1 MVESHYP
8 SVTELMSQQRTR
20 RVMLMTALIAAV
32 TLVFGAMGALLYFNV
47 SGAVTAVVGL
57 AIWIMLVLP
66 VAIWQNPKLGFYILF
81 AGAMFFESVSNGYG
95 VRTDVPTSF
104 VPFFWNLNN
113 LGYHYGTAILEPFK
127 FSIAE
132 LLMVTTFTV
141 WIVQAIVTRTFRF
154 EKGAFFWAFA
164 AYIVMVTLG
173 WIHGVSTGGDV
184 TMALWEVRPQF
195 HFFAAYLIAANLI
208 REKKDV
214 YPVLWLTIIFAGLK
228 GLIGINAYIAMGGI
242 VGEQGIL
249 MHEESL
255 FFNLIIFALFITWL
269 ADSDHKLKWW
279 AVVLAPACI
288 FSALQNQRRSGIAAF
303 IVAFVPLMPILWAIL
318 LERRAQVQK
327 FLIGFALFSTVYLP
341 VAWNGKGAWA
351 LPARAIRSNSDPN
364 ERDQASDYYRLA
376 ESINVKNT
384 RDEKPWTGIGYGKP
398 FRQDIWMPG
407 VDQFDSF
414 LKYLPHNS
422 ILWVWMRI
430 GHFGFFVF
438 LMLFATICVKGVH
451 ILRKT
456 QDRLLQTVGV
466 FGIITP
472 LMLFTF
478 GKYDLAMTN
487 YRVLIMTGC
496 FVGILSV
503 LPKLDPKR
511 KEEEREGEG
520 EEAVVRSPERV
531 PART

>member
-1 MVESHYP
+1 
-8 SVTELMSQQRTR
+8 MSQQRTR
-20 RVMLMTALIAAV
+20 RMLLMTALVATV
-32 TLVFGAMGALLYFNV
+32 TVIFGVMGALLYVNV
-47 SGAVTAVVGL
+47 SGPIVWLVGL
-57 AIWIMLVLP
+57 SAWILIALP
-66 VAIWQNPKLGFYILF
+66 VVVWQKPKLGFYILF
-81 AGAMFFESVSNGYG
+81 TGAMFFESVSNGYG
-95 VRTDVPTSF
+95 VRTDVPTTY

-113 LGYHYGTAILEPFK
+113 LGYHYGTAVLEPFK
-127 FSIAE
+127 FSLAE
-132 LLMVTTFTV
+132 MLMVVTFLTWLV
-141 WIVQAIVTRTFRF
+141 QSIVSRTFKF
-154 EKGAFFWAFA
+154 ERGAFFTAFA

-173 WIHGVSTGGDV
+173 WIHGIATGGDV

-195 HFFAAYLIAANLI
+195 HFFAAYLIAANLV
-208 REKKDV
+208 RKKEDV
-214 YPVLWLTIIFAGLK
+214 YPILWITLIFATIK
-228 GLIGINAYIAMGGI
+228 GLMGINVYIAWGGNI
-242 VGEQGIL
+242 GEQGIL

-255 FFNLIIFALFITWL
+255 FFNLVVFALFVTWL
-269 ADSDHKLKWW
+269 ANTDNKLKW
-279 AVVLAPACI
+279 ASVLAAIPCV
-288 FSALQNQRRSGIAAF
+288 FSALQNQRRSGIASF
-303 IVAFVPLMPILWAIL
+303 IVAFVPLMPILWVIL

-327 FLIGFALFSTVYLP
+327 FLIGFALFSSVYLP

-364 ERDQASDYYRLA
+364 ERDMASDYYRLA
-376 ESINVKNT
+376 EMINVKNT
-384 RDEKPWTGIGYGKP
+384 RDEKPWTGVGYGKP

-422 ILWVWMRI
+422 IMWVWMRI

-438 LMLFATICVKGVH
+438 LMLFATICVKGVD
-451 ILRKT
+451 ILRRT
-456 QDRLLQTVGV
+456 QDRMLQTVGV

-496 FVGILSV
+496 FVGILSI

-511 KEEEREGEG
+511 KEEEATDEK
-520 EEAVVRSPERV
+520 AVVHGGEVMTAGAIGPH
-531 PART
+531 